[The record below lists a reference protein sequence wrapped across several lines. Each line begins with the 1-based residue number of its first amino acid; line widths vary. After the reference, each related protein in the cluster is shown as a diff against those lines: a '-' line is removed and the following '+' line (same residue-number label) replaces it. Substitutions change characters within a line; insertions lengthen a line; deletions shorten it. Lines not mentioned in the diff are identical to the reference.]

1 MEILKWTQFILGT
14 GMLLLGLLSFV
25 VQIIGVFKFKYV
37 LNRMHAAA
45 MGDTLGI
52 GISLIGLMILSGFNF
67 TTVKMGLV
75 IVFLWCA
82 SPVSS
87 HLISRLESTTN
98 AHLDSYCEV
107 SGEIKEC
114 LEEENLTEKEVE

>member
-1 MEILKWTQFILGT
+1 MRIIEWIQFLIGT
-14 GMLLLGLLSFV
+14 GCLLTGLGIFV
-25 VQIIGVFKFKYV
+25 IQLVGVFKFKYV

-67 TTVKMGLV
+67 TTLKMGL
-75 IVFLWCA
+75 IICFLWLA

-87 HLISRLESTTN
+87 HLIARLETTIEEN
-98 AHLDSYCEV
+98 MEEYCEMP
-107 SGEIKEC
+107 KESDK
-114 LEEENLTEKEVE
+114 EEA